1 MVKGLISRLDLV
13 TCAVKHSS
21 VLTSPHWNTRCRT
34 RNPLHCVPLPHPT
47 VTGPRVPLYRTCT
60 YNILQPH
67 TLTQPQEDPVH
78 MSQAFP
84 MSSYDLRKK
93 KPSLVLLVECQKSGC
108 GVGAGLVPGC
118 WCWAGAW
125 VTVSQ
130 METKKRNICAVS
142 GPRPPL
148 TRVKIFSVHPVKIFS
163 VHCVRPAAMCLVQ
176 NMCNNLAHVTT
187 ISKHSAQKTAYIE
200 PQQHTHIA
208 WFDIHIHSTHTI
220 KSTDVRCYHFHLSR
234 SLIILVRYKKL
245 EKTWTS
251 VFCIH
256 YFDYV

>member
-1 MVKGLISRLDLV
+1 MCSKTLL
-13 TCAVKHSS
+13 
-21 VLTSPHWNTRCRT
+21 SPHISTLEHCRT
-34 RNPLHCVPLPHPT
+34 RNPLACVPLPHPT
-47 VTGPRVPLYRTCT
+47 VTGPPSVPYLY
-60 YNILQPH
+60 LQHSPASH
-67 TLTQPQEDPVH
+67 SYSTAGRSCSHVTSVPNVLVWSQEEEAIFSAPGG
-78 MSQAFP
+78 MSEVR
-84 MSSYDLRKK
+84 LWCR
-93 KPSLVLLVECQKSGC
+93 CC
-108 GVGAGLVPGC
+108 LVPGC

-200 PQQHTHIA
+200 PQQHTYIA
-208 WFDIHIHSTHTI
+208 WFDIHIRSTHTI

>member
-1 MVKGLISRLDLV
+1 MS
-13 TCAVKHSS
+13 H
-21 VLTSPHWNTRCRT
+21 CRT
-34 RNPLHCVPLPHPT
+34 RPWLVPGSPVPYLYLQHSPASHSYST
-47 VTGPRVPLYRTCT
+47 AGRSCSHVTSVPNVLVWS
-60 YNILQPH
+60 
-67 TLTQPQEDPVH
+67 QEEEAIFSAPGG
-78 MSQAFP
+78 MSEVR
-84 MSSYDLRKK
+84 LWCR
-93 KPSLVLLVECQKSGC
+93 CC
-108 GVGAGLVPGC
+108 LVPGC

-200 PQQHTHIA
+200 PQQHTYIA

>member
-1 MVKGLISRLDLV
+1 MCSKTLL
-13 TCAVKHSS
+13 
-21 VLTSPHWNTRCRT
+21 SPHISTLEHSLQNTEPSPQC
-34 RNPLHCVPLPHPT
+34 PT
-47 VTGPRVPLYRTCT
+47 AAPDRDWSPGPLYPTCT

-108 GVGAGLVPGC
+108 GVGAAWCLVELVLG
-118 WCWAGAW
+118 WCLSYGFSNGNKEEKYLCRVWAAAG
-125 VTVSQ
+125 
-130 METKKRNICAVS
+130 R
-142 GPRPPL
+142 

-200 PQQHTHIA
+200 PQQHT
-208 WFDIHIHSTHTI
+208 
-220 KSTDVRCYHFHLSR
+220 
-234 SLIILVRYKKL
+234 
-245 EKTWTS
+245 
-251 VFCIH
+251 
-256 YFDYV
+256 

>member
-1 MVKGLISRLDLV
+1 M
-13 TCAVKHSS
+13 
-21 VLTSPHWNTRCRT
+21 
-34 RNPLHCVPLPHPT
+34 
-47 VTGPRVPLYRTCT
+47 
-60 YNILQPH
+60 
-67 TLTQPQEDPVH
+67 
-78 MSQAFP
+78 
-84 MSSYDLRKK
+84 
-93 KPSLVLLVECQKSGC
+93 LLVECQKSGC
-108 GVGAGLVPGC
+108 GVGAAWCLVELVLG
-118 WCWAGAW
+118 WCLSYGFSNGNKEEKYLCRVWAAAG
-125 VTVSQ
+125 
-130 METKKRNICAVS
+130 R
-142 GPRPPL
+142 

-200 PQQHTHIA
+200 PQQHTYIA
-208 WFDIHIHSTHTI
+208 WFDIHIRSTHTI